1 MQHSHTASMVRNTS
15 ATSTKSA
22 FNNSAG
28 SDKLF
33 QLECVLLFAL
43 DVVKGPYIHSC
54 APAHPPEAI
63 RSFLQFQTAP
73 ASSSAVTTSLAAG
86 SSAARRGTLPPPSP
100 PVPLKVSAAML
111 GGDNTAMSPAGS
123 HSAAAAAAA
132 AASPNASEGSAAMRG
147 SPSRGAFSAG
157 RGGGGLAVGSL
168 SSSFVSEPPPPT
180 PSVPSRTPPQTAAV
194 GASLLAEP
202 CLPQHAA
209 RTPLLGQQPRSPQS
223 IAFRTNAAAGLA
235 EPALGGAAC
244 GNQPSMFSL
253 VAQRRLVGL
262 SDPTTADKARSYAMG
277 DNKTFALSSHVSQ
290 CESQP
295 TLPSPSPTVDS
306 FALTAT
312 RSLGSGD
319 ALALGTSP
327 GENGDESTHA
337 NGEHRCDACIEAARA
352 MEWRTGMDDGT
363 SCTDKIATPATTVD
377 GHSTNSSSMTA
388 ACASTRPVAAAPPCA
403 GGNGSEAAL
412 GAASERHST
421 TDRQRQ
427 LQHRQHLL
435 PSSPQVWPSLASS
448 TTTAA
453 RGAPS
458 SATSATAAAAAA
470 DNGRMSGYND
480 VFVPRS
486 EFCRRVLWLYP
497 AESGLLFLYY
507 PEDIPGEHYQRKT
520 LRYSL
525 CLVFRVDHKQ
535 VTIGDGL
542 LHQLVHPYSVVLTN
556 IAEELRE
563 AEIKYSY
570 MIRGLC
576 ASDSAPWQMS
586 SPALTSPMPSLSTS
600 ATAALHVAAP
610 SLVTA
615 SMAGAAVIAVSDD
628 FEERAGQ
635 AHLPTAPAPPP
646 STLQKPHTPIRGR
659 VAGQGSAIGP
669 SSAVATAAAMT
680 GTDALSTPSS
690 SSAHADLHPLSF
702 AELGG
707 TEAIAAAAA
716 ACKSDR
722 LHSAVE
728 VADRTPTL
736 FVPPRQSSIAS
747 LGEETEGCGST
758 EATLATVSRG
768 CSSQLFE
775 EGVGGAQS
783 RCDGIG
789 GSLPTGMRGF
799 GDSSSLATRTAAVL
813 AAAHTGTSVP
823 LPTIAHSCSSSTS
836 TTAFVVE
843 AGSLGTGGGACASSV
858 RSSLMH
864 PNAGAVDIAITSP
877 SSLPPRSRT
886 MSEAA
891 AAFQPLA
898 AQVSGLDEPM
908 STASSSAAT
917 LFSFGHAAAPASA
930 FSAAL
935 GSSGSP
941 PYHSGIRQQYHQN
954 YTAGANAATS
964 PRVSSPYHGMAAT
977 TAAASMGGSAAAGS
991 GMHIL
996 NAFITPPTAPQWTPL
1011 SELVEELFRCL
1022 SYTSE
1027 APDGSGDRERDG
1039 QMGSPA
1045 TGGRSPLTA
1054 SPSFS
1059 GAAAE
1064 LVAQQS
1070 EDALTAGIDSKALA
1084 QPPTPLTPALPAG
1097 QQQRGDTSVVHL
1109 SNRLSFHVR
1118 RMAPLQPARLLHFDH
1133 VPVPIVAYNPAMM
1146 EWMDMAVHHVF
1157 QLVNGVRTVADLVF
1171 DVAMG
1176 TTTTLAEVYTDA
1188 LQRSASEWRDAAAL
1202 RAPTS
1207 PPSGATASSAPRSAA
1222 ANRDRV
1228 RGAAGRG
1235 AAPLSVSGAAAS
1247 AAEAHGSGESA
1258 AEAAV
1263 AAARGTGV
1271 VWSPSQPVLVSVP
1284 IDVRPRPFL
1293 PPGVRCSIPT
1303 SAAGPIGDGQAP
1315 LPSQVNV
1322 RVTPATASGASI
1334 PSAGVSVR
1342 SVASSV
1348 TPTVPIAPGTP
1359 DTSSGATTSAFLPPP
1374 PHISMEL
1381 PQTWVATTG
1390 IVMEALLHLELCH
1403 LIKVYRP
1410 WTERTLY
1417 SITRSAQRV
1426 LRRAHHPARH
1436 VLAHYLLCMAWAE
1449 RQERSEQRRRVMAEW
1464 KHMQKESLKEKR
1476 QARRASKTSGV
1487 PTPAFAEK
1495 QHASTPMGIV
1505 SPRQRSST
1513 AAACPSSAAP
1523 RSFTAPTAALAI
1535 TPAGGI
1541 GTKITA
1547 ANAAVSS
1554 RSPNQLIDRS
1564 EWLPAATLQLSSSV
1578 PCVSDVPHSG
1588 RDWQQPHQTPLLG
1601 SASYPESSAALHSP
1615 HTDTQLMSSGG
1626 GGAIHVGGPDSGSN
1640 GTQTSSSVAT
1650 SFAPSSLRHSLSF
1663 GASGRLQMTLTS
1675 SLPTL
1680 PLLISGASA
1689 GAAAGGTSQRL
1700 FFGSQ
1705 SSQTSGGELL
1715 LCAAAGPSCG
1725 SSPLQ
1730 QQQHQ
1735 SPHQYPHAHRCL
1747 RAASLRSCS
1756 STSISNSAN
1765 TSSKDSCASTSHK
1778 SSSSALS
1785 SVSSES
1791 GSSSVSSSSS
1801 SAASPMPMLPPGTQ
1815 QLAGLSVADASAAH
1829 TSAVPARVEVPVM
1842 SSPTAS
1848 AAGSNAPARASKG
1861 TTAVDT
1867 VAGTAQR
1874 PLNSLSGDNTAK
1886 QRPTAKPT
1894 AASALGVAERQATIV
1909 AAAEA
1914 SQRGARRRRC
1924 PPLKVFAPT
1933 EADMSQA
1940 AAAALCALAK
1950 FNNASVSSVQEEMRR
1965 IPVWASSFN
1974 HWSDRCVKAL
1984 VEVAL
1989 LNNWLEDVSQ

>member
-1 MQHSHTASMVRNTS
+1 MPHSHAASMVRNAS
-15 ATSTKSA
+15 ATSTKTS

-63 RSFLQFQTAP
+63 RSFLQFQAAP
-73 ASSSAVTTSLAAG
+73 ASSSAATTSLAAG

-100 PVPLKVSAAML
+100 PVPLKVSAAVL
-111 GGDNTAMSPAGS
+111 GGDNTAMPATGS

-132 AASPNASEGSAAMRG
+132 PNASEGDTAMRE
-147 SPSRGAFSAG
+147 SPSRGAFRAG
-157 RGGGGLAVGSL
+157 RGSVGLAVGSV

-180 PSVPSRTPPQTAAV
+180 PPVPSRTPPQTAAV
-194 GASLLAEP
+194 AASLLSEP
-202 CLPQHAA
+202 SFPQLTAP
-209 RTPLLGQQPRSPQS
+209 TPLLGQQLRAPQS

-235 EPALGGAAC
+235 EPGLGGAAC
-244 GNQPSMFSL
+244 SNQPRLFSSL

-290 CESQP
+290 CGSQP

-327 GENGDESTHA
+327 GENGDGSTHA

-352 MEWRTGMDDGT
+352 MEWRIGMDDGN
-363 SCTDKIATPATTVD
+363 SSTDKIATPATTVD

-388 ACASTRPVAAAPPCA
+388 ACASTRAVVAAPPCA

-412 GAASERHST
+412 VVASERHST
-421 TDRQRQ
+421 TDRQ
-427 LQHRQHLL
+427 LQVQHHQHLL
-435 PSSPQVWPSLASS
+435 PSFPQVWPSLAPS

-458 SATSATAAAAAA
+458 SATSTTAAAAAA

-586 SPALTSPMPSLSTS
+586 NPALTSPMPSLATS
-600 ATAALHVAAP
+600 ATATLHVAAP
-610 SLVTA
+610 SLATA
-615 SMAGAAVIAVSDD
+615 SMAGAAVIEVSDD
-628 FEERAGQ
+628 AEERAGQ
-635 AHLPTAPAPPP
+635 AHLSTAPAPPP

-669 SSAVATAAAMT
+669 SSAVATAAAVT
-680 GTDALSTPSS
+680 GTDALSTPPS

-716 ACKSDR
+716 ACKSER

-728 VADRTPTL
+728 MADRAPTL
-736 FVPPRQSSIAS
+736 FVPPRESSIAS

-758 EATLATVSRG
+758 EATLATVSG
-768 CSSQLFE
+768 CCSSQLFE

-783 RCDGIG
+783 RCGGIG
-789 GSLPTGMRGF
+789 VSLPPGMSGI
-799 GDSSSLATRTAAVL
+799 GDSSSRATRTAAAS
-813 AAAHTGTSVP
+813 AAAHTGTS
-823 LPTIAHSCSSSTS
+823 LPPPTVAQSCSSSTS

-843 AGSLGTGGGACASSV
+843 AGSLGIGSGAGASSV

-864 PNAGAVDIAITSP
+864 PSTGAFDIAITSP
-877 SSLPPRSRT
+877 SSLPPRSRA

-891 AAFQPLA
+891 VDFQPLA
-898 AQVSGLDEPM
+898 AQVSGLDEPISAAS
-908 STASSSAAT
+908 STAAT
-917 LFSFGHAAAPASA
+917 FFSFGHAAAPASA
-930 FSAAL
+930 SSAAL
-935 GSSGSP
+935 GSSVSP
-941 PYHSGIRQQYHQN
+941 PHHGGIRQQHHQN

-1022 SYTSE
+1022 SHTSE

-1045 TGGRSPLTA
+1045 TGECSPLTA

-1059 GAAAE
+1059 AAAAE
-1064 LVAQQS
+1064 LTAEQS
-1070 EDALTAGIDSKALA
+1070 EDALTAGIGRKALA
-1084 QPPTPLTPALPAG
+1084 PPPTPLTPALPVG

-1133 VPVPIVAYNPAMM
+1133 VPVPIVAYDPAMM

-1157 QLVNGVRTVADLVF
+1157 QLVDGVRTVADLVF

-1188 LQRSASEWRDAAAL
+1188 LQRSASEWRDSAAL

-1207 PPSGATASSAPRSAA
+1207 PPSGATAFSAPRSAA

-1235 AAPLSVSGAAAS
+1235 AAPLSVAGAAAS

-1258 AEAAV
+1258 AEAAD
-1263 AAARGTGV
+1263 AAARGAGA

-1303 SAAGPIGDGQAP
+1303 SAAGLIGDAQAP

-1334 PSAGVSVR
+1334 PNAGLSVR
-1342 SVASSV
+1342 SGASGV
-1348 TPTVPIAPGTP
+1348 TPTVSIAPGTP
-1359 DTSSGATTSAFLPPP
+1359 DTSSVATTSAFLPTP

-1381 PQTWVATTG
+1381 PQTWMATTG

-1436 VLAHYLLCMAWAE
+1436 VLGHYLLFTAWAE

-1464 KHMQKESLKEKR
+1464 KHMQKESLKAKR
-1476 QARRASKTSGV
+1476 QARRASKTSSV
-1487 PTPAFAEK
+1487 ATPAFAEK
-1495 QHASTPMGIV
+1495 QHASTPMGVV

-1513 AAACPSSAAP
+1513 AAAGQSPAAP

-1541 GTKITA
+1541 GTKIAA

-1554 RSPNQLIDRS
+1554 SSPNQLIDRS

-1578 PCVSDVPHSG
+1578 PCVSDVPHSD
-1588 RDWQQPHQTPLLG
+1588 RDWQQSHQTPLLG
-1601 SASYPESSAALHSP
+1601 TAAYPESSSALHSP
-1615 HTDTQLMSSGG
+1615 HTDNQLMGSGG
-1626 GGAIHVGGPDSGSN
+1626 GATHVGGPDSGSN
-1640 GTQTSSSVAT
+1640 GTQTSSSVST

-1663 GASGRLQMTLTS
+1663 GASGRLQMTLTRS
-1675 SLPTL
+1675 PPTL
-1680 PLLISGASA
+1680 PLLLSDASA

-1700 FFGSQ
+1700 LFGSQ
-1705 SSQTSGGELL
+1705 SSQTSGGKLL

-1725 SSPLQ
+1725 SDPSQQQQ

-1747 RAASLRSCS
+1747 RAVSLRSCS
-1756 STSISNSAN
+1756 STSISNSAS
-1765 TSSKDSCASTSHK
+1765 TSSKGSCASTSRK
-1778 SSSSALS
+1778 SSSSPLS

-1801 SAASPMPMLPPGTQ
+1801 SAASPVPMLPPGTQ
-1815 QLAGLSVADASAAH
+1815 QLAGLLVADASAAH
-1829 TSAVPARVEVPVM
+1829 TSAVLARVAAPVM

-1861 TTAVDT
+1861 TAAVNT

-1874 PLNSLSGDNTAK
+1874 PLNSLSGDNTAI
-1886 QRPTAKPT
+1886 QRPTANPT
-1894 AASALGVAERQATIV
+1894 AASALGAAERQATRV

-1914 SQRGARRRRC
+1914 SQQGARRRRY
-1924 PPLKVFAPT
+1924 PPRKVFAPT

-1965 IPVWASSFN
+1965 IPVWAISFN

-1989 LNNWLEDVSQ
+1989 LNSWLEDVSQ

>member
-1 MQHSHTASMVRNTS
+1 MQHSHAASMVRNTS
-15 ATSTKSA
+15 VTSTKTSS
-22 FNNSAG
+22 NNSAG
-28 SDKLF
+28 SDTLF

-63 RSFLQFQTAP
+63 RSFLQFQAAP
-73 ASSSAVTTSLAAG
+73 DSSSAVTTSLAAG

-100 PVPLKVSAAML
+100 AVPLKVSAAML
-111 GGDNTAMSPAGS
+111 GGDNTAMPSAGS
-123 HSAAAAAAA
+123 HSAAAA
-132 AASPNASEGSAAMRG
+132 SPNTSEGSAAMRG

-157 RGGGGLAVGSL
+157 RGGGGLAAGSL

-180 PSVPSRTPPQTAAV
+180 PPVPSRTPPQTAAV
-194 GASLLAEP
+194 GASLLSEP
-202 CLPQHAA
+202 SLPQHTA

-223 IAFRTNAAAGLA
+223 IAFRTNAGAGSA

-244 GNQPSMFSL
+244 GNQPSMFSSL

-277 DNKTFALSSHVSQ
+277 DNKAFALSSHVSQ
-290 CESQP
+290 CGSQP

-337 NGEHRCDACIEAARA
+337 NGEHRCDTCIEAARA

-363 SCTDKIATPATTVD
+363 SSTDKIATPATTVG
-377 GHSTNSSSMTA
+377 GHFTNSSSMTA

-427 LQHRQHLL
+427 LQHHQHLQHLL
-435 PSSPQVWPSLASS
+435 PSSPQVWPSLAPS

-458 SATSATAAAAAA
+458 PATSATAAAAAA

-586 SPALTSPMPSLSTS
+586 NPALTSPMPSLATS

-610 SLVTA
+610 SLATA
-615 SMAGAAVIAVSDD
+615 SMTGAAVIAVSDD
-628 FEERAGQ
+628 VEERAGQ
-635 AHLPTAPAPPP
+635 AHLSTAPAPPP

-702 AELGG
+702 GELGG
-707 TEAIAAAAA
+707 TEAITGAAA

-722 LHSAVE
+722 LHSAIE
-728 VADRTPTL
+728 MADRTSTL

-758 EATLATVSRG
+758 EATLATVSGG

-789 GSLPTGMRGF
+789 GSLPPGMRGI

-813 AAAHTGTSVP
+813 AAAHTVTSVP
-823 LPTIAHSCSSSTS
+823 LPSVAHSCSSSTS

-843 AGSLGTGGGACASSV
+843 AGSLGTGGGAGASSV

-864 PNAGAVDIAITSP
+864 PNTGAVDIAITSP

-898 AQVSGLDEPM
+898 AQVSALDEPM
-908 STASSSAAT
+908 SAASSSAAT

-930 FSAAL
+930 SSAAL
-935 GSSGSP
+935 CSSVSP

-954 YTAGANAATS
+954 STAGANAASS

-1022 SYTSE
+1022 SHTSE
-1027 APDGSGDRERDG
+1027 TPDGSGDRERDG

-1045 TGGRSPLTA
+1045 TSGRSPLTA

-1064 LVAQQS
+1064 LAAQQS
-1070 EDALTAGIDSKALA
+1070 DDALTAGIGSKALA

-1133 VPVPIVAYNPAMM
+1133 VPVPIVAYDPVMM

-1157 QLVNGVRTVADLVF
+1157 QLVDGVRTVADLVF

-1202 RAPTS
+1202 RASTS

-1235 AAPLSVSGAAAS
+1235 AAFLSVAGAAAS
-1247 AAEAHGSGESA
+1247 AAEAHGSSESA
-1258 AEAAV
+1258 AEAAD
-1263 AAARGTGV
+1263 ATARGVGA

-1284 IDVRPRPFL
+1284 IDVRSRPFL
-1293 PPGVRCSIPT
+1293 PPGVRCYIPT

-1322 RVTPATASGASI
+1322 RVTPATANGASI
-1334 PSAGVSVR
+1334 PGAGVSVR
-1342 SVASSV
+1342 SGASGV
-1348 TPTVPIAPGTP
+1348 TPTVLIAPGTP

-1374 PHISMEL
+1374 PQISMEL
-1381 PQTWVATTG
+1381 PQTWAATTG

-1449 RQERSEQRRRVMAEW
+1449 RQERREQRRRVMAEW
-1464 KHMQKESLKEKR
+1464 KHMQKESLKAKR
-1476 QARRASKTSGV
+1476 QASKTSSV
-1487 PTPAFAEK
+1487 ATPAFAEK

-1513 AAACPSSAAP
+1513 AAAGPSPAAP

-1578 PCVSDVPHSG
+1578 PCVSEMPHSG
-1588 RDWQQPHQTPLLG
+1588 RDWQQPHQPPLLG
-1601 SASYPESSAALHSP
+1601 TAAYPESSFALNSP
-1615 HTDTQLMSSGG
+1615 HTDTQLMGG
-1626 GGAIHVGGPDSGSN
+1626 GGAIHVGWPDSGSN

-1663 GASGRLQMTLTS
+1663 GTSGRLQMTLTS

-1680 PLLISGASA
+1680 PLLLSGASA

-1705 SSQTSGGELL
+1705 SSQTSGGGLL
-1715 LCAAAGPSCG
+1715 LCAAAGTSCG
-1725 SSPLQ
+1725 SSPL

-1747 RAASLRSCS
+1747 RAVSLHSCR
-1756 STSISNSAN
+1756 STSISNSAS
-1765 TSSKDSCASTSHK
+1765 TSSKESCAFTSRK

-1801 SAASPMPMLPPGTQ
+1801 SAASAVPMLPPGTQ

-1829 TSAVPARVEVPVM
+1829 TSAVPARVGVPVM

-1848 AAGSNAPARASKG
+1848 AAGSNAPARAGKG

-1874 PLNSLSGDNTAK
+1874 PLNSLSGDNTAI

-1894 AASALGVAERQATIV
+1894 AASALGAAERQATRV

-1924 PPLKVFAPT
+1924 PLLKVFAPT